1 MDGKKTVRVDGLSKL
16 TKIEELRQRL
26 VEDFDVE
33 PERQRLFVKGKQV
46 RLLQIWSLIQSQ
58 LSWLDDCTQV
68 SVHGLILASVAHV
81 TLEDLDWGGGGVN
94 RDVRVTAGRTQIHQL
109 DLGHQTVTMA

>member
-81 TLEDLDWGGGGVN
+81 TLEDLDWGGGGSTGMSGSQQ
-94 RDVRVTAGRTQIHQL
+94 DEHKFISWIWVTRP
-109 DLGHQTVTMA
+109 